1 MKRDTLRKNLIFQG
15 LGGLIARIGSLIFT
29 IILARLLIPS
39 DFGLYNLA
47 LTIIIS
53 LTAVIDFGLSTTAV
67 KFIVS
72 SKTKKLARSR
82 FLFLFKLKFI
92 WSLIISI
99 LVLILSKYISNFYS
113 TPFLEIPLKVGAIY
127 LFLNSIYTLLG
138 AIFLALEKLKYN
150 TYMEII
156 FQTLRL
162 ILIIFFLRIE
172 SEISLIFLFLAIS
185 VGIAIL
191 FGTWTIITKF
201 KFLFKGSTKTPERRK
216 MLKYSG
222 FITLSTLGVM
232 IFSNIDKLYL
242 GYFVDVIFIGY
253 YAVIVSLLGGA
264 IGTFSIMGIFFPR
277 FISTKENIL
286 EEKFRKT

>member
-113 TPFLEIPLKVGAIY
+113 TPFLEIPLKVGA
-127 LFLNSIYTLLG
+127 
-138 AIFLALEKLKYN
+138 
-150 TYMEII
+150 
-156 FQTLRL
+156 
-162 ILIIFFLRIE
+162 
-172 SEISLIFLFLAIS
+172 
-185 VGIAIL
+185 
-191 FGTWTIITKF
+191 
-201 KFLFKGSTKTPERRK
+201 
-216 MLKYSG
+216 
-222 FITLSTLGVM
+222 
-232 IFSNIDKLYL
+232 
-242 GYFVDVIFIGY
+242 
-253 YAVIVSLLGGA
+253 
-264 IGTFSIMGIFFPR
+264 
-277 FISTKENIL
+277 
-286 EEKFRKT
+286 